1 MIKNYLRLLG
11 DGILLLK
18 YNVKKEWH
26 LQKAKPGDTK
36 EELFRGTSTTISS
49 NNKFPQSWRY
59 QTIFGVNSPVM
70 GR

>member
-1 MIKNYLRLLG
+1 LF
-11 DGILLLK
+11 K

-36 EELFRGTSTTISS
+36 EELFRDTSTTNSF
-49 NNKFPQSWRY
+49 NNKFLLSWRY